1 MHMNKAEFEAAF
13 AAVLL
18 EPEHVKNVKRANKY
32 NVVAVKKNI
41 E

>member
-1 MHMNKAEFEAAF
+1 MGR
-13 AAVLL
+13 
-18 EPEHVKNVKRANKY
+18 EHVKNVKRANKY